1 MYVQK
6 YFIHYNVTIRTIL
19 ARNAQSYAV
28 SSALKVSDS
37 QQENRD
43 ILKLSLPEKA
53 PSRLTRNIC
62 EFQAAHVWSMYY
74 YVTAVL

>member
-6 YFIHYNVTIRTIL
+6 YFIHYNVTIKTIS

-37 QQENRD
+37 QQENKD
-43 ILKLSLPEKA
+43 ILKFSLTEK
-53 PSRLTRNIC
+53 S
-62 EFQAAHVWSMYY
+62 SK
-74 YVTAVL
+74 